1 MRIRDLPRPFVVGH
15 RGFRAK
21 YPENTLSGFRAAV
34 DAGVEMVELDV
45 TLSRDRHVVVMHD
58 DTIDRTTNGKGRIRD
73 TSWEDIRGLDAGSW
87 FDGRFAGEAVPDLE
101 TVFQAIGKTC
111 IINVEIKPDAV
122 ENEDQPDAIENQVAE
137 LIHQYGLFESVVVS
151 SFHPLALMR
160 LAALPAHQRPLLAVL
175 SGRRTSFDP
184 FDLLRSLSAFSW
196 HPDHR
201 LLDAAAVRKA
211 HQLGALVLPYTVND
225 PKDIGWA
232 LRMGADGIITD
243 DPVTALQALSRSS
256 QPQRNDTVHS

>member
-1 MRIRDLPRPFVVGH
+1 MRIRELPRPIVVGH

-45 TLSRDRHVVVMHD
+45 TLSGDRHVVVMHD
-58 DTIDRTTNGKGRIRD
+58 DTLDRTTNGKGRLRD
-73 TSWEDIRGLDAGSW
+73 ASWEDIRQLDAGSW
-87 FDGRFAGEAVPDLE
+87 FDGRFAGEPVPDLE
-101 TVFQAIGKTC
+101 TVFQTIGKTC
-111 IINVEIKPDAV
+111 IINVEIKADAV
-122 ENEDQPDAIENQVAE
+122 ENEDQPDAIENQVAG
-137 LIHQYGLFESVVVS
+137 LIQHYGLLESVVVS

-160 LAALPAHQRPLLAVL
+160 LAALPAHHRPLLAVL

-184 FDLLRSLSAFSW
+184 FDLLRSLPAFSW

-211 HQLGALVLPYTVND
+211 HQLGALVLPYTVNG
-225 PKDIGWA
+225 PEDIGRA

-243 DPVTALQALSRSS
+243 DPVTALQSLSPLIRQ
-256 QPQRNDTVHS
+256 QPTDTVHS